1 MFGKSRD
8 YYYKI
13 KSRAK
18 KKVDQNKIIL
28 ELVKESKTILQK
40 EGGRKLYHRLKPE
53 FIKRSIKI
61 GRDKFLKLLRNNGL
75 LQKKKKFKQPKTDS
89 DHPFRKHKNLL
100 KGTIVNRP
108 DQVYVSDITY
118 IRVNDEW
125 SYLTLIMDLFSRKI
139 MGYQLSEGMKVNQ
152 TTRPAMKMALINRK
166 NKKKTILHSDR
177 GFQYCNPNFVK
188 ENAKKNVF
196 PSMTNKGDP
205 YENAAAERL
214 NGILKYEFD
223 LKDHFKHFDI
233 AKKEVEKAINI
244 YNEYRTHWALDLKTP
259 NEVYYNPQNFKSKNV
274 PCY

>member
-1 MFGKSRD
+1 LFGKCRD

-13 KSRAK
+13 IYRAAK
-18 KKVDQNKIIL
+18 KENQDRIIL
-28 ELVKESKTILQK
+28 DLVYECRTILNK
-40 EGGRKLYHRLKPE
+40 EGGRKLYDRLKPQ
-53 FIKRSIKI
+53 FINRSIKI
-61 GRDKFLKLLRNNGL
+61 GRDKFLKLLKTNGL
-75 LQKKKKFKQPKTDS
+75 LQRKKKYKKPKTDS

-100 KGTIVNRP
+100 KGMIVQKP

-118 IRVNDEW
+118 IRVNNEW
-125 SYLTLIMDLFSRKI
+125 NYLTLVMDLFSRKV

-152 TTRPAMKMALINRK
+152 TTAPAMKMALKNRK
-166 NKKKTILHSDR
+166 NNDQTILHSDR

-188 ENAKKNVF
+188 QNAKKNII

-223 LKDHFKHFDI
+223 LKDNFRNFQI
-233 AKKEVEKAINI
+233 AKKEVDRAIKI
-244 YNEYRTHWALDLKTP
+244 YNQYRTHWSLDLKTP
-259 NEVYYNPQNFKSKNV
+259 DEVYKNPQNFQAKNV